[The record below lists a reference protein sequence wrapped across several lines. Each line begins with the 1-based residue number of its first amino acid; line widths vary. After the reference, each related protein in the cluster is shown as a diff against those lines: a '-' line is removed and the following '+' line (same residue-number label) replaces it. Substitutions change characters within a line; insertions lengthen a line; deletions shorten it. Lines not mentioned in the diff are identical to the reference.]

1 MIISIRGIYEGLFST
16 HSAAEEKASETEIQF
31 YREGFE
37 CQLTTGAFII
47 LTIIILYIYYHVPDT
62 SLFLLPRVHT
72 LTNNQTIHG
81 NHHFCLSTLT
91 LLKLL

>member
-62 SLFLLPRVHT
+62 VYFYYTHLPI
-72 LTNNQTIHG
+72 TNLYMATIT
-81 NHHFCLSTLT
+81 SVYPP
-91 LLKLL
+91 